1 MDAAFYVAGAIS
13 ILATIMVIT
22 RLNVVHALLYLIV
35 SLLAVSVVFYT
46 LGAPFLAALE
56 VIIYAGAIMVLFVF
70 VVMMLSLGKRS
81 IETEQSWLNP
91 KMWIG
96 PGILALLLLAEVAY
110 VAASAPKLEHAI
122 SSIGPKQVAIALFGP
137 YFIGVELA
145 SIILLGAL
153 VGAYHLGARKR
164 EEREE
169 RETQNVDWHAART
182 DSGGDLVLTGADRSV
197 GAP

>member
-70 VVMMLSLGKRS
+70 VVMLLNLGERA
-81 IETEQSWLNP
+81 TELERTWVKP
-91 KMWIG
+91 KMYIEIG
-96 PGILALLLLAEVAY
+96 RA
-110 VAASAPKLEHAI
+110 
-122 SSIGPKQVAIALFGP
+122 
-137 YFIGVELA
+137 
-145 SIILLGAL
+145 
-153 VGAYHLGARKR
+153 
-164 EEREE
+164 
-169 RETQNVDWHAART
+169 
-182 DSGGDLVLTGADRSV
+182 
-197 GAP
+197 